1 MTPMQKSSEGDPS
14 VAPENGQAESSLQQ
28 YTDTRSIGRKALW
41 ILGLGL
47 GGFLVWAAFAPLDE
61 GVPSQGVVAID
72 TKRKTVQHLTGG
84 ILKDVLVREGDSV
97 AAGAQIALV
106 VDPKLAL
113 QIQALDARLEAQ
125 QANLDQARIDF
136 DRVQQLRTS
145 GTSSQAQ
152 LDQARTRLENADRLL
167 RALRSDREVVEQQ
180 STEGQV
186 LAPGAG
192 RVLTVPV
199 AVGSVV
205 MPGETIATLAA
216 DNYILRLQLP
226 ERHARSLKVGDEI
239 LVGARGLQPQDGETL
254 RRGRVTLVY
263 PQIEQGRVVADAV
276 VEGLGDYFVGERTRV
291 YVGTGRRAA
300 LVLPADYVYRRSGVT
315 YIRLRD
321 GTEVPVQVGL
331 PVDGGIELLS
341 GAREGDVAVKP

>member
-1 MTPMQKSSEGDPS
+1 MPRTATLAICLGALLAGPAVAADQAVVKREVDDRKAIIAT
-14 VAPENGQAESSLQQ
+14 VAPIRDLKARARIGG
-28 YTDTRSIGRKALW
+28 TVTR
-41 ILGLGL
+41 
-47 GGFLVWAAFAPLDE
+47 
-61 GVPSQGVVAID
+61 
-72 TKRKTVQHLTGG
+72 LT
-84 ILKDVLVREGDSV
+84 VREGDSI
-97 AAGAQIALV
+97 AAGAQLALV

-113 QIQALDARLEAQ
+113 QIQALDSRLEAQ
-125 QANLDQARIDF
+125 KANLEQAKLDF
-136 DRVQQLRTS
+136 ERVQQLRTS

-152 LDQARTRLENADRLL
+152 LDQVRTRLEAADRLL

-180 STEGQV
+180 STEGEV

-226 ERHARSLKVGDEI
+226 ERHARSLKAGDEI
-239 LVGARGLQPQDGETL
+239 LVGSRGLQPQDQETL

-263 PQIEQGRVVADAV
+263 PQIEQGRVVADAI

-291 YVGTGRRAA
+291 YVSTGRREA
-300 LVLPADYVYRRSGVT
+300 LVVPPDYVYRRFGVS
-315 YIRLRD
+315 YVKLRD
-321 GTEVPVQVGL
+321 GTEVPVQVGQ

-341 GAREGDVAVKP
+341 GAREGDIVVKP

>member
-1 MTPMQKSSEGDPS
+1 MLRTATLALGL
-14 VAPENGQAESSLQQ
+14 VAALAGQAAA
-28 YTDTRSIGRKALW
+28 TDQPVVRREVDDRKAIIATVSPIRDLKARAR
-41 ILGLGL
+41 I
-47 GGFLVWAAFAPLDE
+47 GG
-61 GVPSQGVVAID
+61 
-72 TKRKTVQHLTGG
+72 TVTTLT
-84 ILKDVLVREGDSV
+84 VREGDSV
-97 AAGAQIALV
+97 AAGARIALV

-113 QIQALDARLEAQ
+113 QIQALDSRIEAQ
-125 QANLDQARIDF
+125 KANLEQARIDF
-136 DRVQQLRTS
+136 DRVQQLRTT

-152 LDQARTRLENADRLL
+152 LDQARTRLDNAERLL
-167 RALRSDREVVEQQ
+167 RALRSDRDVVEQQ
-180 STEGQV
+180 STEGEV

-239 LVGARGLQPQDGETL
+239 LVGSRGLQPQDQETL

-291 YVGTGRRAA
+291 YVGTGKREA
-300 LVLPADYVYRRSGVT
+300 LVVPPGYVYHRSGVS
-315 YIRLRD
+315 YVKLRD
-321 GTEVPVQVGL
+321 GTEVPVQVGQA
-331 PVDGGIELLS
+331 VDGGVELLS
-341 GAREGDVAVKP
+341 GARDGDVVVKP

>member
-1 MTPMQKSSEGDPS
+1 MLRTTTLALGL
-14 VAPENGQAESSLQQ
+14 VAVLAGPAAA
-28 YTDTRSIGRKALW
+28 TDQPVVRREVDDRKAVIATVSPVRDLKARAR
-41 ILGLGL
+41 I
-47 GGFLVWAAFAPLDE
+47 GGTVTQLV
-61 GVPSQGVVAID
+61 
-72 TKRKTVQHLTGG
+72 
-84 ILKDVLVREGDSV
+84 VREGDGV
-97 AAGAQIALV
+97 AAGARIALV

-113 QIQALDARLEAQ
+113 QIQALDSRLEAQ
-125 QANLDQARIDF
+125 KANLEQARIDF
-136 DRVQQLRTS
+136 DRVQQLRTT

-152 LDQARTRLENADRLL
+152 LDQARTRLDNAERLL
-167 RALRSDREVVEQQ
+167 RALRSDRDVVEQQ
-180 STEGQV
+180 STEGEV

-226 ERHARSLKVGDEI
+226 ERHARSLKAGDEI
-239 LVGARGLQPQDGETL
+239 LVGSRGLQPQDQETL

-291 YVGTGRRAA
+291 YVGTGRREA
-300 LVLPADYVYRRSGVT
+300 LVVPADYVYRRSGVS
-315 YIRLRD
+315 YVRLKD

-331 PVDGGIELLS
+331 PVDGGVELLS
-341 GAREGDVAVKP
+341 GARDGDVVVKP